1 MELRI
6 EELMEELVRQGGSD
20 LHLAAGQ
27 PPYGRFNGVL
37 RPMRELKLN
46 EESCNRMIFSLIS
59 NSQRKQLDETW
70 ELDLGTSMKGIGRF
84 RINIYR
90 QRSSYAACLRS
101 LGDSIPSLA
110 SLNLPP
116 VVVETSRRPRG
127 LILVTGPTGSGKTTT
142 LAALLDHIN
151 KTRSEHILTIEDPIE
166 YLYHNE
172 KSVIHQRQLGD
183 DTQSYSAA
191 LKAALREDPD
201 VILVGEMRDLD
212 TIQLAIS
219 AAETGHLV
227 FATLHTSSAAQTV
240 DRMVDVFPAAQQM
253 QIRVQLSNSLAGV
266 FSQTLCQRL
275 NPQPDQR
282 GRVMAQEIMINTPA
296 IANLIREGKTAQL
309 YSQIETSGRMG
320 MQTLE
325 RALASLVREG
335 SISRTEALAKAGKP
349 EELARLLDTEH
360 N

>member
-1 MELRI
+1 
-6 EELMEELVRQGGSD
+6 
-20 LHLAAGQ
+20 
-27 PPYGRFNGVL
+27 
-37 RPMRELKLN
+37 
-46 EESCNRMIFSLIS
+46 
-59 NSQRKQLDETW
+59 
-70 ELDLGTSMKGIGRF
+70 
-84 RINIYR
+84 
-90 QRSSYAACLRS
+90 
-101 LGDSIPSLA
+101 
-110 SLNLPP
+110 
-116 VVVETSRRPRG
+116 
-127 LILVTGPTGSGKTTT
+127 
-142 LAALLDHIN
+142 
-151 KTRSEHILTIEDPIE
+151 
-166 YLYHNE
+166 
-172 KSVIHQRQLGD
+172 
-183 DTQSYSAA
+183 
-191 LKAALREDPD
+191 
-201 VILVGEMRDLD
+201 
-212 TIQLAIS
+212 
-219 AAETGHLV
+219 
-227 FATLHTSSAAQTV
+227 
-240 DRMVDVFPAAQQM
+240 MVDVFPAAQQM